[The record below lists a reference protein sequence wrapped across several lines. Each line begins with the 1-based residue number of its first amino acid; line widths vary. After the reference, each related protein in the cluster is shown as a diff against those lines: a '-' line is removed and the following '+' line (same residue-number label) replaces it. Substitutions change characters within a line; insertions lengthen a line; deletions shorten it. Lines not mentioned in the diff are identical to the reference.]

1 MTGIIHFPPS
11 SRRSRCLSRRTL
23 IAGATCYAAT
33 AAFGPAARAQDDGE
47 PDAPVES
54 FPERPLY
61 EGNAR
66 RRLQSLLELVP
77 ADALGGPDPN
87 SWLFTWLD
95 LQTHLTALGSQ
106 DLYADT
112 TNTAAI
118 LAPLVA
124 DDPLFPEALNEEAR
138 DIFGFS
144 VFDVHQVLV
153 AGVAPNQL
161 TIYAGGL
168 PVADLPSAWE
178 AAGYEKKTG
187 ESGDYWTIG
196 EDGELSLDSP
206 AGRIGTGRLNN
217 AAILNDGIVVFA
229 ATAFQLQQVQALA
242 GGGGESAAGL
252 PDLEALISTVPLDAV
267 NIIPVQGA
275 GLEAQS
281 ITPENP
287 GAELNQTTI
296 DLLAESDEAVGPM
309 PEIEMALFG
318 ITAGI
323 VAPLAAREDGTPT
336 ATPEVLQSIAD
347 ARFFVHLLAG
357 SAADAV
363 AAAEVVAWRIEH
375 MVSPVGGEPYSDLLT
390 PEFSA
395 QDAGEGEVAA
405 LTFNSPATLAVWEQ
419 LLMMQDLWPF
429 VWLEAE

>member
-1 MTGIIHFPPS
+1 MTGIIHFPAS
-11 SRRSRCLSRRTL
+11 SRRSRCVSRRTL
-23 IAGATCYAAT
+23 IAGAACYAAT
-33 AAFGPAARAQDDGE
+33 TAFGPPALAQDDAE

-77 ADALGGPDPN
+77 VDALGGPDPN

-95 LQTHLTALGSQ
+95 LQTHLTVMGSP
-106 DLYADT
+106 DLYADA

-118 LAPLVA
+118 LAPLVS
-124 DDPLFPEALNEEAR
+124 DDPLFREALNEESR
-138 DIFGFS
+138 GIFGFS

-153 AGVAPNQL
+153 AGVAPDQL
-161 TIYAGGL
+161 TYYAGGL
-168 PVADLPSAWE
+168 PVADLPSTWE
-178 AAGYEKKTG
+178 AAGYEKKSG
-187 ESGDYWTIG
+187 EAGDYWTIG
-196 EDGELSLDSP
+196 EDGELSLDLP

-229 ATAFQLQQVQALA
+229 GTAAQLQQVQALA

-252 PDLEALISTVPLDAV
+252 QDLDALISTMPLDAV
-267 NIIPVQGA
+267 NVIPVPGA

-287 GAELNQTTI
+287 GAELNQTTT

-309 PEIEMALFG
+309 PEIDMALFG

-323 VAPLAAREDGTPT
+323 VAPLAARDDGTPS
-336 ATPEVLQSIAD
+336 ATPEVLQSVAD

-375 MVSPVGGEPYSDLLT
+375 MISPVAGYPYSELLV
-390 PEFSA
+390 PEFST
-395 QDAGEGEVAA
+395 QDAAQGEVAA
-405 LTFNSPATLAVWEQ
+405 LAFANPRALEAWHQMLA
-419 LLMMQDLWPF
+419 MQDIWPF